1 MDRTLSERPLVS
13 YIVPTYNRL
22 ELLRRAL
29 ESIGAQAYSQFEA
42 VVVNDAGWDVSAVV
56 SEFPFARLVNH
67 GQNLGLSA
75 ARNTGINTASG
86 EYLCYLDDD
95 DWLYPDHT
103 VVLLGALLGGYRAG
117 YSDAAVQ
124 YNNGPARLYM
134 SNSWDVE
141 RLKRG
146 NLFPVCCVMH
156 ERSLIDQVGYFDED
170 LPTHEDWD
178 MWLRMSEVCDFVHV
192 PMITCVVDQSRQGMM
207 HDAHSMNRGHEMVMA
222 KYACIE

>member
-22 ELLRRAL
+22 ELLKRAL
-29 ESIGAQAYSQFEA
+29 ESISKQAYSQFEA
-42 VVVNDAGWDVSAVV
+42 VVVNDAGCDVSAVV

-67 GQNLGLSA
+67 EQNLGLSA
-75 ARNTGINTASG
+75 ARNTGINAASG
-86 EYLCYLDDD
+86 LYIGYLDDD

-124 YNNGPARLYM
+124 YNNGPPRLYM
-134 SNSWDVE
+134 SNSWDPDYI
-141 RLKRG
+141 KRG
-146 NLFPVCCVMH
+146 NLFPVCCAMH
-156 ERSLIDQVGYFDED
+156 ERDLIDQVGYFDES

-178 MWLRMSEVCDFVHV
+178 LWIRMSEVCNFVHV
-192 PMITCVVDQSRQGMM
+192 PMITCVVDQTRTGMM
-207 HDAHSMNRGHEMVMA
+207 HDAHSMNRGHKMVMA
-222 KYACIE
+222 KYG